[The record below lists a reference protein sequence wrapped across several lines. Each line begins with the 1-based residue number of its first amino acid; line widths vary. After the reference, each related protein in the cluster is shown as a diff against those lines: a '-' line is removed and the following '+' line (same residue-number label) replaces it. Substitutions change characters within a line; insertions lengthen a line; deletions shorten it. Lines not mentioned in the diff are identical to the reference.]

1 MHESNTTQQLGRTE
15 EVVTRDVAWEQAF
28 LAQLTDE
35 LADSVA
41 AFAKKRA
48 SWLNGKSKRKDDYQW
63 KELYQD
69 AITDTWT
76 GDVTWDPY
84 KAPLDLHLKRVI
96 RSRTSM
102 MMKHLTRFPRVS
114 TYGAKLDLELE
125 MSESLA
131 ADRACERGVDL
142 RGYVDDVIGALYQLA
157 AGDDAVTKILD
168 CFGQGV
174 LDRRDIVRT
183 TGMPAPTYDTA
194 RRRLLKLVESLPQD
208 LRDEAIRAMA

>member
-1 MHESNTTQQLGRTE
+1 MLESNTTQELGRTE
-15 EVVTRDVAWEQAF
+15 EVIRDAAWEHAY
-28 LAQLTDE
+28 LAQLTHD

-48 SWLNGKSKRKDDYQW
+48 SWLNRKGKRKDDFLW

-96 RSRTSM
+96 RSRTTM
-102 MMKHLTRFPRVS
+102 MMKHLTRFPRIS

-125 MSESLA
+125 MSESMA
-131 ADRACERGVDL
+131 ADRASERGVDL
-142 RGYVDDVIGALYQLA
+142 RGYVDDVIAALYRLA
-157 AGDDAVTKILD
+157 IDDDTVTKILD
-168 CFGQGV
+168 CFGDGLV
-174 LDRRDIVRT
+174 DRRDIIRA
-183 TGMPAPTYDTA
+183 TGMPTPTYDSA
-194 RRRLLKLVESLPQD
+194 RRRLLALVESLPQD

>member
-1 MHESNTTQQLGRTE
+1 MLESNTTQELGRTE
-15 EVVTRDVAWEQAF
+15 EVTRDAAWEHAY
-28 LAQLTDE
+28 LAQLTDD

-41 AFAKKRA
+41 AFAKQRA
-48 SWLNGKSKRKDDYQW
+48 SWLNRKRKRKDDFLW

-102 MMKHLTRFPRVS
+102 MMKHQTRFPRVS

-125 MSESLA
+125 MSESMA
-131 ADRACERGVDL
+131 ADRASERGVDL
-142 RGYVDDVIGALYQLA
+142 RGYVDDVIAELYRLA
-157 AGDDAVTKILD
+157 AGDETVIKILD
-168 CFGQGV
+168 CFGDGV
-174 LDRRDIVRT
+174 IDRRDIIRA
-183 TGMPAPTYDTA
+183 TGMPAPTYDSA
-194 RRRLLKLVESLPQD
+194 RRRLLALVENLPQD

>member
-1 MHESNTTQQLGRTE
+1 MLESNTTQELGRTE
-15 EVVTRDVAWEQAF
+15 EVIRDAAWEHAY

-48 SWLNGKSKRKDDYQW
+48 SWLNGKRKRKDDFLW

-76 GDVTWDPY
+76 GDVTWDPH

-102 MMKHLTRFPRVS
+102 MMKHLTKFPRVS

-125 MSESLA
+125 MSESMA
-131 ADRACERGVDL
+131 ADRASERGVDL
-142 RGYVDDVIGALYQLA
+142 RGYVDDVIAALYRLA
-157 AGDDAVTKILD
+157 IDDDTVTKILD
-168 CFGQGV
+168 CFGDGV
-174 LDRRDIVRT
+174 IDRRDIIRA
-183 TGMPAPTYDTA
+183 TGMPAPTYDSA
-194 RRRLLKLVESLPQD
+194 RRRLLALVDNLPQE

>member
-1 MHESNTTQQLGRTE
+1 MLESNTTQHLGRAE
-15 EVVTRDVAWEQAF
+15 EVVRDDAWEQAY

-48 SWLNGKSKRKDDYQW
+48 SWLNGKSKRKDDFLW

-76 GDVTWDPY
+76 GDVTWDPH

-102 MMKHLTRFPRVS
+102 TMKHLTRFPRVS
-114 TYGAKLDLELE
+114 AYCATLGLEIE
-125 MSESLA
+125 MSESMA
-131 ADRACERGVDL
+131 ANRASEHGVDL
-142 RGYVDDVIGALYQLA
+142 HGCVDDVISALYRLA
-157 AGDDAVTKILD
+157 AGDDTVMKILD
-168 CFGQGV
+168 CFGQGM
-174 LDRRDIVRT
+174 LDRRDIVRAAD
-183 TGMPAPTYDTA
+183 MPAPTYDSA
-194 RRRLLKLVESLPQD
+194 RRRLLALVERLPQD

>member
-15 EVVTRDVAWEQAF
+15 EITRDATWEQSF

-48 SWLNGKSKRKDDYQW
+48 SWLNRKTKRKDDFLW

-102 MMKHLTRFPRVS
+102 AMRHLTRFPRVS

-125 MSESLA
+125 MSESMA
-131 ADRACERGVDL
+131 ADRASERGVDL
-142 RGYVDDVIGALYQLA
+142 RGYVDDVIAALYRLA
-157 AGDDAVTKILD
+157 AGDDTVTKILD
-168 CFGQGV
+168 CFGEGV

-183 TGMPAPTYDTA
+183 TGMPAPTYDSA
-194 RRRLLKLVESLPQD
+194 RRRLLALVENLPQD

>member
-1 MHESNTTQQLGRTE
+1 MLESNTTQELGRTE
-15 EVVTRDVAWEQAF
+15 EVTRDAAWEHAY
-28 LAQLTDE
+28 LAQLTDD

-41 AFAKKRA
+41 AFAKQRA
-48 SWLNGKSKRKDDYQW
+48 SWLNRKRKRKDDFLW

-69 AITDTWT
+69 ALTDTWT

-102 MMKHLTRFPRVS
+102 MMKHQTRFPRVS

-125 MSESLA
+125 MSESMA
-131 ADRACERGVDL
+131 ADRASERGVDL
-142 RGYVDDVIGALYQLA
+142 RGYVDEVVAELFRLA
-157 AGDDAVTKILD
+157 TGDDTLTKILE
-168 CFGQGV
+168 CFGNGV
-174 LDRRDIVRT
+174 IDRRDIIRT
-183 TGMPAPTYDTA
+183 TGMPAPTYDSA
-194 RRRLLKLVESLPQD
+194 RRRLLALVESLPQD

>member
-15 EVVTRDVAWEQAF
+15 VITRDATWEQSF

-48 SWLNGKSKRKDDYQW
+48 SWLNRKTKRKDDFLW

-102 MMKHLTRFPRVS
+102 AMRHLTRFPRVS

-125 MSESLA
+125 MSESMA
-131 ADRACERGVDL
+131 ADRASERGVDL
-142 RGYVDDVIGALYQLA
+142 RGYVDDVIAALYRLA
-157 AGDDAVTKILD
+157 AGDDTVTKILD
-168 CFGQGV
+168 CFGEGV

-183 TGMPAPTYDTA
+183 TGMPAPTYDSA
-194 RRRLLKLVESLPQD
+194 RRRLLALVENLPQD

>member
-1 MHESNTTQQLGRTE
+1 MHEIDTTQLLGRLE
-15 EVVTRDVAWEQAF
+15 EVVTRDAVWEQAF
-28 LAQLTDE
+28 LEQLTDD

-48 SWLNGKSKRKDDYQW
+48 SWVNGKNKRKDDFLW

-96 RSRTSM
+96 RSRTTM
-102 MMKHLTRFPRVS
+102 MMKHLTRFPRVT

-125 MSESLA
+125 MSESMA
-131 ADRACERGVDL
+131 STRASEHGVDL
-142 RGYVDDVIGALYQLA
+142 RGHVDEVIAELYRLA
-157 AGDDAVTKILD
+157 AGDETVMRILD
-168 CFGQGV
+168 CYGRGMI
-174 LDRRDIVRT
+174 DRHDIVRA
-183 TGMPAPTYDTA
+183 TGMPAPTYDSA
-194 RRRLLKLVESLPQD
+194 RRRLLALVERLPQD
-208 LRDEAIRAMA
+208 VRDEAIRAMA

>member
-1 MHESNTTQQLGRTE
+1 MLESNTTQHLGRAE
-15 EVVTRDVAWEQAF
+15 EVVRDAAWEQAY

-48 SWLNGKSKRKDDYQW
+48 SWLNGKSKRKDDFLW

-76 GDVTWDPY
+76 GDVTWDPH

-96 RSRTSM
+96 RSRTTM

-114 TYGAKLDLELE
+114 AYGAKLDLELE
-125 MSESLA
+125 MSDSIA
-131 ADRACERGVDL
+131 ADRASERGVDL
-142 RGYVDDVIGALYQLA
+142 RGYVDDVIGALYELA
-157 AGDDAVTKILD
+157 SGDDAVTKILD
-168 CFGQGV
+168 CFGDGV
-174 LDRRDIVRT
+174 IDRRNIIRA
-183 TGMPAPTYDTA
+183 TGMPAPTYDSA
-194 RRRLLKLVESLPQD
+194 RRRLLALVESLPQD

>member
-1 MHESNTTQQLGRTE
+1 MLESNTTQQLGRTE
-15 EVVTRDVAWEQAF
+15 EVTRDVAWEQAF

-48 SWLNGKSKRKDDYQW
+48 SWLNGKRKRKDDFLW

-76 GDVTWDPY
+76 GDVTWDPH

-102 MMKHLTRFPRVS
+102 TMKHLTRFPRVS
-114 TYGAKLDLELE
+114 AYCATLGLELE
-125 MSESLA
+125 MSESMA
-131 ADRACERGVDL
+131 ADRASERGVDL
-142 RGYVDDVIGALYQLA
+142 HGYVDDVIAALYQLA
-157 AGDDAVTKILD
+157 TGDETVTKILD
-168 CFGQGV
+168 CFGQG
-174 LDRRDIVRT
+174 LLERRDIVRA
-183 TGMPAPTYDTA
+183 TGMPASTYDSA
-194 RRRLLKLVESLPQD
+194 RRRLLALAENLPQD